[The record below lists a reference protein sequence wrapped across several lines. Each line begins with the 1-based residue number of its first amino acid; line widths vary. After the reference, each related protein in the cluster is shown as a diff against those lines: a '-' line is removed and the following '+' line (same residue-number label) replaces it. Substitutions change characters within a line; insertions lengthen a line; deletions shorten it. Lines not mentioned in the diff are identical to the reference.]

1 MAETFRSFSL
11 YVRGKKMGEAQGHAY
26 DVETGS
32 ELQIGDGVVL
42 GVSAGVPTC
51 QIVSKG
57 VVPFGGSS
65 TMRVLEEAALNH
77 EPIQIG
83 VGIVNGRIHK
93 VEMWCT
99 KFSYNGDTVKG
110 TCMGDFTFA
119 GGKPKF
125 SG

>member
-1 MAETFRSFSL
+1 MA
-11 YVRGKKMGEAQGHAY
+11 EAQGHAY

-57 VVPFGGSS
+57 IVPFAGST
-65 TMRVLEEAALNH
+65 TMRVIEDAADNH
-77 EPIQIG
+77 EPIQVGI
-83 VGIVNGRIHK
+83 GIVNGRIK
-93 VEMWCT
+93 KIEMWCT
-99 KFSYNGDTVKG
+99 KYSYNGDTVKG

-119 GGKPKF
+119 GGKAKS

>member
-11 YVRGKKMGEAQGHAY
+11 YIRGKKMAEAQGHAF

-57 VVPFGGSS
+57 IVPFGGST
-65 TMRVLEEAALNH
+65 TMRVIEDAADNH
-77 EPIQIG
+77 ESIQVG
-83 VGIVNGRIHK
+83 VGVVNGRIK
-93 VEMWCT
+93 KIEMWCT
-99 KFSYNGDTVKG
+99 KYSYNGDTVKG

-119 GGKPKF
+119 GGKPKS